1 MAPLSATKP
10 HLSVKLNTQSHHSKY
25 ERSGQATPSRNSHC
39 LHALS
44 HQAVHDGQRVG
55 RSIEGGVR
63 CRKGPHPNRR
73 AEGVAVA
80 GEGVAVAGEE
90 RRLHL
95 GGIDPAAA
103 QRGARVGGED
113 GGEMAWWW
121 CG

>member
-1 MAPLSATKP
+1 
-10 HLSVKLNTQSHHSKY
+10 
-25 ERSGQATPSRNSHC
+25 
-39 LHALS
+39 
-44 HQAVHDGQRVG
+44 VHDGQRVG

-63 CRKGPHPNRR
+63 CRKVPHPNRR

-113 GGEMAWWW
+113 GGEMARGTRGRVVVAAVWVVRVVALGRW
-121 CG
+121 